1 MSIHRATLKDLDVL
15 AELMDLYR
23 KFYNQESNIVAA
35 KDFIEGRLKN
45 EESVIF
51 ITFHEEKA
59 VGFTQL
65 FPSFSS
71 VSLKRIWILND
82 LFVKVDYRGK
92 GYGEELVNRSIL
104 FAKETD
110 AKGVLLETNVQNEVA
125 QRLYE
130 KIGFTKETNHFYF
143 YLV

>member
-15 AELMDLYR
+15 AELLDLYR
-23 KFYNQESNIVAA
+23 KFYHQESNIAAA
-35 KDFIEGRLKN
+35 KDFIEERLTN

-59 VGFTQL
+59 VGFAQL

-82 LFVKVDYRGK
+82 LYVKADYRGK
-92 GYGEELVNRSIL
+92 GYGEDLVNHSIL
-104 FAKETD
+104 FAKDTD
-110 AKGVLLETNVQNEVA
+110 AKGVLLETNVQNETA

-143 YLV
+143 YSV